1 MSSPPKISFQDVE
14 VVFPTRGKSTV
25 ALQGFTLD
33 IQPEGFTCIVGQSGC
48 GKTTALNLVAG
59 FIKPSS
65 GRVLID
71 GCEITGPGADR
82 TVVFQADS
90 VFPWMTVRQNVEYG
104 PAVRGIDPRAR
115 RRAAGQ
121 VIGMVGPARFQS
133 PFPRGLSGGMKEV
146 RDLAG

>member
-1 MSSPPKISFQDVE
+1 MPSPPKISFQDVE

-65 GRVLID
+65 R
-71 GCEITGPGADR
+71 
-82 TVVFQADS
+82 
-90 VFPWMTVRQNVEYG
+90 
-104 PAVRGIDPRAR
+104 
-115 RRAAGQ
+115 
-121 VIGMVGPARFQS
+121 GPARTARSSSKQIRSS
-133 PFPRGLSGGMKEV
+133 PG
-146 RDLAG
+146 